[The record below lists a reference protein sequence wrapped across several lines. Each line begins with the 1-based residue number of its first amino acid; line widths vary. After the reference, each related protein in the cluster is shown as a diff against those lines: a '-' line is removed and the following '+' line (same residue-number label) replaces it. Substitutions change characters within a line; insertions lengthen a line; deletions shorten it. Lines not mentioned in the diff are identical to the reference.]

1 MNSISSYSPSLSASP
16 GFQEAYQSYSELQ
29 AARLSVS
36 ESQSKDITIFTDE
49 GDRVTIS
56 SNQQCQTQHL
66 TYEGLA
72 RKRFSGEYQ
81 GHAITKESLAMVKGE
96 RFESENSGS
105 ISISVEGDLNEQ
117 ELKDIKR
124 ALKKIDK
131 IMTDFL
137 HRGDMVDAAVKS
149 MEIGKL
155 DTIASLEANYRYEK
169 SAIFEQTSL
178 KEKTTYSRGSNPET
192 PPLAKIE
199 NPLNHVKSLI
209 EELTNIIKE
218 SQIEPSRFKKSI
230 QKLFSDYKNN
240 PTENEPRDN
249 HRIRMTEW
257 IETELL
263 KKLSSLSA
271 KIKMVSQP
279 SPEE

>member
-1 MNSISSYSPSLSASP
+1 MNSITSYSPSLSASP

-56 SNQQCQTQHL
+56 SNQQSQVQYL
-66 TYEGLA
+66 TYEGLSK
-72 RKRFSGEYQ
+72 KRVSGEYQ
-81 GHAITKESLAMVKGE
+81 GHALTKESLAMFKGE
-96 RFESENSGS
+96 RFEFENSGS

-117 ELKDIKR
+117 ELKDIKE

-155 DTIASLEANYRYEK
+155 DTIAGLEANYRYEK
-169 SAIFEQTSL
+169 SVILEQTSL
-178 KEKTTYSRGSNPET
+178 KEETTYSRGSNPET
-192 PPLAKIE
+192 SPLAKIE
-199 NPLNHVKSLI
+199 NPLNHIKTLI

-218 SQIEPSRFKKSI
+218 SEIEPSRFKKPI
-230 QKLFSDYKNN
+230 QKLFSDYRDN
-240 PTENEPRDN
+240 PTENDPRDP
-249 HRIRMTEW
+249 HRIRLTEW

-263 KKLSSLSA
+263 KKISSLSA
-271 KIKMVSQP
+271 RIKMVSQP
-279 SPEE
+279 SLEE

>member
-16 GFQEAYQSYSELQ
+16 GFQEAYQRYSELQ
-29 AARLSVS
+29 ATRLSVS

-56 SNQQCQTQHL
+56 SNQQNQTQYL

-81 GHAITKESLAMVKGE
+81 DHAITKESLVMFKGG
-96 RFESENSGS
+96 RFESENSRS

-117 ELKDIKR
+117 ELKDIKK

-149 MEIGKL
+149 MEMGKL
-155 DTIASLEANYRYEK
+155 DTIASLEVNYRYEK
-169 SAIFEQTSL
+169 SVMLEQTSL
-178 KEKTTYSRGSNPET
+178 KEKTTYLIDRNPET
-192 PPLAKIE
+192 SPLAKIE
-199 NPLNHVKSLI
+199 SPLNHVKTLI
-209 EELTNIIKE
+209 EELANIIEE
-218 SQIEPSRFKKSI
+218 SEIELSRFKKPI
-230 QKLFSDYKNN
+230 QKLFSDYRDN
-240 PTENEPRDN
+240 PIENDPQDN
-249 HRIRMTEW
+249 HRIRMMEW

-271 KIKMVSQP
+271 KIKMVSQL
-279 SPEE
+279 SPEK

>member
-1 MNSISSYSPSLSASP
+1 MKAWQKIK
-16 GFQEAYQSYSELQ
+16 
-29 AARLSVS
+29 V
-36 ESQSKDITIFTDE
+36 
-49 GDRVTIS
+49 
-56 SNQQCQTQHL
+56 
-66 TYEGLA
+66 
-72 RKRFSGEYQ
+72 SGEYR
-81 GHAITKESLAMVKGE
+81 GHEITKESLAMFKGG
-96 RFESENSGS
+96 RFESEKSRS
-105 ISISVEGDLNEQ
+105 ISISVENDLNEQ
-117 ELKDIKR
+117 ELKDIKE

-137 HRGDMVDAAVKS
+137 HGGDMVDAAVKN

-169 SAIFEQTSL
+169 SAILEQTSL

-192 PPLAKIE
+192 PPLTKIE
-199 NPLNHVKSLI
+199 NPLKHSKVLI
-209 EELTNIIKE
+209 EELANIIKE
-218 SQIEPSRFKKSI
+218 SEIEPSRFKKPI

-249 HRIRMTEW
+249 HRIRMTER

-263 KKLSSLSA
+263 KKISSLSA

>member
-16 GFQEAYQSYSELQ
+16 GFQEAYQNYSELQ

-56 SNQQCQTQHL
+56 SNQQSQTQYM

-72 RKRFSGEYQ
+72 KKRVSGEYQ
-81 GHAITKESLAMVKGE
+81 GHAITKESLAMFKGE
-96 RFESENSGS
+96 IFESENSRS

-117 ELKDIKR
+117 ELKDIKK

-131 IMTDFL
+131 IMTNFL
-137 HRGDMVDAAVKS
+137 HGGDVDAAVKS

-155 DTIASLEANYRYEK
+155 DTIAGLEANYRYEK
-169 SAIFEQTSL
+169 SVILEQTRL
-178 KEKTTYSRGSNPET
+178 KERTTYSRGGNPEIS
-192 PPLAKIE
+192 PLIKIE
-199 NPLNHVKSLI
+199 NPLNHLKTLI

-218 SQIEPSRFKKSI
+218 SEIEPSRFKKPI
-230 QKLFSDYKNN
+230 QDLFSDYRDN
-240 PTENEPRDN
+240 PTENEPRDH

-263 KKLSSLSA
+263 EIVSSLSA

-279 SPEE
+279 SPGE

>member
-1 MNSISSYSPSLSASP
+1 MNPISSYSPSLSASP

-29 AARLSVS
+29 VARLSVS

-56 SNQQCQTQHL
+56 SNQQSQVQYL

-72 RKRFSGEYQ
+72 KKRVSGEYQ
-81 GHAITKESLAMVKGE
+81 GHALTKESLAMFEGE
-96 RFESENSGS
+96 HFESEKNRS

-117 ELKDIKR
+117 ELKDIKE

-131 IMTDFL
+131 VMTEFL
-137 HRGDMVDAAVKS
+137 HGGDMVDAAVKS

-169 SAIFEQTSL
+169 SAILEQTSL
-178 KEKTTYSRGSNPET
+178 KEETTYSRGSNPET

-218 SQIEPSRFKKSI
+218 SEIELSRFKKPI
-230 QKLFSDYKNN
+230 QKLFSDYRNN
-240 PTENEPRDN
+240 PTESEPRDN

>member
-1 MNSISSYSPSLSASP
+1 MNAISSYSPSFPTSP

-29 AARLSVS
+29 ATRLSVS

-56 SNQQCQTQHL
+56 SNEQSHAQYL

-72 RKRFSGEYQ
+72 RKRVSSEYQ
-81 GHAITKESLAMVKGE
+81 GHALTKESLAMFKGE
-96 RFESENSGS
+96 RFEFENSRS

-117 ELKDIKR
+117 ELKDIKE

-131 IMTDFL
+131 VMTDFL

-169 SAIFEQTSL
+169 SAILEQTSL
-178 KEKTTYSRGSNPET
+178 KEETTYSRSRNPET
-192 PPLAKIE
+192 SPLSKIE
-199 NPLNHVKSLI
+199 NPLNHLKTLI

-218 SQIEPSRFKKSI
+218 SEIEPSRFKKSI